1 MVVVQVVLQGR
12 LVSLSRLLVL
22 QKHLLNPDLLQ
33 DSRELV
39 VMEKVDH
46 GVLWRRREGV
56 AGSCEPVHETSTT
69 VAFRF

>member
-12 LVSLSRLLVL
+12 LVSLPCLLVL

-33 DSRELV
+33 DSGELV

-46 GVLWRRREGV
+46 GVL
-56 AGSCEPVHETSTT
+56 
-69 VAFRF
+69 